1 MKNVLHESPG
11 DDNARTLRLLDA
23 TDTAFAHESTTELG
37 TDFEQV
43 VLEGLLTD
51 RSVDVYPPAG
61 HTYPRK
67 D

>member
-1 MKNVLHESPG
+1 VKNVLHESPG

-37 TDFEQV
+37 ADFEQV

-51 RSVDVYPPAG
+51 RAVDVYPPAG
-61 HTYPRK
+61 HSYPRK

>member
-1 MKNVLHESPG
+1 MKNFLRESPD

-23 TDTAFAHESTTELG
+23 TDTAFAHESATELG
-37 TDFEQV
+37 ADFEQV

-51 RSVDVYPPAG
+51 RAVEVYPPAG
-61 HTYPRK
+61 HSYPRK

>member
-1 MKNVLHESPG
+1 MKNVMRESSG

-23 TDTAFAHESTTELG
+23 TDTAFAHESSTELG
-37 TDFEQV
+37 ADFEQV

-51 RSVDVYPPAG
+51 RSVEVYPPAG

>member
-1 MKNVLHESPG
+1 VKNVLHESPG

-23 TDTAFAHESTTELG
+23 TDTAFAHDPATELG
-37 TDFEQV
+37 ADFEQV

-51 RSVDVYPPAG
+51 RAVDVYPPAG

>member
-23 TDTAFAHESTTELG
+23 TDTAFAHESATELG
-37 TDFEQV
+37 ADFEQV

-51 RSVDVYPPAG
+51 RAVAVYPPAG

>member
-1 MKNVLHESPG
+1 VKNTVRESPG

-23 TDTAFAHESTTELG
+23 TDTAFAHESATELG
-37 TDFEQV
+37 AAFEQV

-51 RSVDVYPPAG
+51 RAVPVYPPVG
-61 HTYPRK
+61 HSYPRK